1 MNAVA
6 SGGGRPT
13 LVWSD
18 ALTSYNLGPS
28 HPLAPIRVELAV
40 ALARELGVL
49 DRFDIVEPRPLTVDE
64 LSTVHGRH
72 YIGGVQELSEYPYES
87 DLALG
92 LGTGDN
98 PVAYGMH
105 DASALVAGATVEA
118 ARRVW
123 TGETNRAAN
132 IAGGLHHAMPN
143 MASGF
148 CIYNDPALAIRW
160 MLDNGAERI
169 AYVDVDAHHG
179 DGVQAIFYDDPRVLT
194 VSIHE
199 GPRTLFPG
207 TGYPD
212 DIGGAGAEGTAVSIA
227 LPPGTTDAGWLRAF
241 HAVVPAVM
249 AAFQPEVLISQHGC
263 DSHDHDPLT
272 NLALTVDGQRASYL
286 AVERLAEDFAGG
298 RWIVTGGGG
307 YALYSVVPRVWTHLL
322 AIVAG
327 QPLEPMTATPP
338 RWRDAVS
345 RVSGGPAEIAMTD
358 GSTAEFR
365 PFEPGI
371 TAEDAVDDAIQAT
384 REAIFPLHGLDPNG

>member
-1 MNAVA
+1 MTY
-6 SGGGRPT
+6 RPT

-18 ALTSYNLGPS
+18 ALTDYNLGPS
-28 HPLAPIRVELAV
+28 HPLAPIRVELAI
-40 ALARELGVL
+40 ALARELGLL
-49 DRFDIVEPRPLTVDE
+49 DRFDIVEPHPLSVDE
-64 LSTVHGRH
+64 LATVHSRH
-72 YIGGVQELSEYPYES
+72 YIGGVQELSELPYES

-98 PVAYGMH
+98 PVFYGMH

-123 TGETNRAAN
+123 TGEANRAAN
-132 IAGGLHHAMPN
+132 IAGGLHHAMPSH
-143 MASGF
+143 ASGF

-160 MLDNGAERI
+160 MLDQGAERI

-207 TGYPD
+207 TGYAD
-212 DIGGAGAEGTAVSIA
+212 EIGGLGAEGTAVNIP

-241 HAVVPAVM
+241 HAVVPAVVE
-249 AAFQPEVLISQHGC
+249 AYGPEILISQHGC
-263 DSHDHDPLT
+263 DSHGHDPLT
-272 NLALTVDGQRASYL
+272 NLALTIDGQRASYL
-286 AVERLAEDFAGG
+286 AVERLAEELAGG

-322 AIVAG
+322 AIVSG
-327 QPLEPMTATPP
+327 QPLDPLTATPP
-338 RWRDAVS
+338 AWRDTVS
-345 RVSGGPAEIAMTD
+345 RVSGEPAEISMTD
-358 GSTAEFR
+358 GGSAEFAPWKPGTTAEN
-365 PFEPGI
+365 P
-371 TAEDAVDDAIQAT
+371 VDRAIQAA
-384 REAIFPLHGLDPNG
+384 RDAVFPLHGLDPNG

>member
-1 MNAVA
+1 MT
-6 SGGGRPT
+6 SRPT

-18 ALTSYNLGPS
+18 ALTDYNLGPS
-28 HPLAPIRVELAV
+28 HPLAPIRVELAI
-40 ALARELGVL
+40 ALARELGLL
-49 DRFDIVEPRPLTVDE
+49 DRFDIVEPHPLSVDE
-64 LSTVHGRH
+64 LAAVHSRH
-72 YIGGVQELSEYPYES
+72 YIGGVQELSELPYES

-98 PVAYGMH
+98 PVFYGMH

-123 TGETNRAAN
+123 TGEANRAAN
-132 IAGGLHHAMPN
+132 IAGGLHHAMPSH
-143 MASGF
+143 ASGF

-160 MLDNGAERI
+160 MLDQGAERI

-207 TGYPD
+207 TGYAD
-212 DIGGAGAEGTAVSIA
+212 EIGGLGAEGTAVNIP

-241 HAVVPAVM
+241 HAVVPAVVE
-249 AAFQPEVLISQHGC
+249 AYGPEILISQHGC
-263 DSHDHDPLT
+263 DSHGHDPLT
-272 NLALTVDGQRASYL
+272 NLALTIDGQRASYL
-286 AVERLAEDFAGG
+286 AVERLAEELAGG

-322 AIVAG
+322 AIVSG
-327 QPLEPMTATPP
+327 QPLDPLTATPP
-338 RWRDAVS
+338 AWRDTVS
-345 RVSGGPAEIAMTD
+345 RVSGEPAEISMTD
-358 GSTAEFR
+358 GGSAEFAPWKPGTTAEN
-365 PFEPGI
+365 P
-371 TAEDAVDDAIQAT
+371 VDRAIQAA
-384 REAIFPLHGLDPNG
+384 RDAVFPLHGLDPNG